1 MRDTGY
7 LEKILLWNVDTCQQ
21 LREVQ
26 QSGILTW
33 KKSAVQLANGQGFP
47 RNLLSRKI
55 QVACPPHGIGFGG
68 LPQHHVYNADSQG
81 TLSTRISYCLFQPSP
96 VRSRY
101 AIGGSV
107 RDDSE

>member
-68 LPQHHVYNADSQG
+68 LPQKHVCGAESQDILG
-81 TLSTRISYCLFQPSP
+81 LRMSYAMFHFSP
-96 VRSRY
+96 VR
-101 AIGGSV
+101 IG
-107 RDDSE
+107 